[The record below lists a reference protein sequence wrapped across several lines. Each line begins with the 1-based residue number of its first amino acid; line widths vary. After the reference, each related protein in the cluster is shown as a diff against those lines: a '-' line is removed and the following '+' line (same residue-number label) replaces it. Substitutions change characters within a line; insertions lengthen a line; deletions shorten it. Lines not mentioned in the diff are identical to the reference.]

1 MCRIPA
7 GEFDMGYQ
15 PGEPQARLSPPKR
28 VRVEAFSIDQVE
40 VTAAQYFHFLVS
52 LGREGLTNEKLRD
65 GWWGGK
71 DILQVGDRYELAP
84 DRARRPLN
92 VAWEAARLYCEWA
105 GKRLPTSAEWEFA
118 ARFDPERKRARLF
131 PWGDRFDEAASGC
144 DRSPSPRDFPAKGVD
159 VGLFDGRLRADGRSP
174 TGVHDLFGS
183 ADEWVADSCPYYPE
197 TCHLRR
203 GRVHCVQRLARHRNG
218 SLLSQRLSLC
228 GRSQSENVLAR

>member
-1 MCRIPA
+1 M
-7 GEFDMGYQ
+7 
-15 PGEPQARLSPPKR
+15 
-28 VRVEAFSIDQVE
+28 
-40 VTAAQYFHFLVS
+40 TAAQYFHFLVS

-71 DILQVGDRYELAP
+71 DILQVGDRELAP

-159 VGLFDGRLRADGRSP
+159 VGLFDGRLRADGQSP

-203 GRVHCVQRLARHRNG
+203 GRVHCVNDSLATETAHYYHSGFRCAADLNPRTYLQG
-218 SLLSQRLSLC
+218 ESR
-228 GRSQSENVLAR
+228 R